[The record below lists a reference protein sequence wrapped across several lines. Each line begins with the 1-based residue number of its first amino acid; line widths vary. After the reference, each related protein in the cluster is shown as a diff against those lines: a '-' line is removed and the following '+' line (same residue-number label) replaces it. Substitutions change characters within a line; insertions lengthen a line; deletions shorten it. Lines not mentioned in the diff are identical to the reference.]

1 MSDLHEV
8 FSENNLFC
16 RSIAVISW
24 TKIRYCGKF
33 GHFETLQYIN
43 MHCFAHCIVVVMTE
57 ALAPVAAGNL
67 NHDQTSK
74 TWKQVPIIAE
84 IFRKLLLIKYA
95 IE

>member
-1 MSDLHEV
+1 
-8 FSENNLFC
+8 
-16 RSIAVISW
+16 
-24 TKIRYCGKF
+24 
-33 GHFETLQYIN
+33 
-43 MHCFAHCIVVVMTE
+43 MTE